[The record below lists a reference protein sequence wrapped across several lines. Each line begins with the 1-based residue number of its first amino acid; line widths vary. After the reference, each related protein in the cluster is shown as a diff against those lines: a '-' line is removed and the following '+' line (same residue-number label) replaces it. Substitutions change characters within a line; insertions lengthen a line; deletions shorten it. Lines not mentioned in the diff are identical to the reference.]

1 MRVFKIVGVAL
12 AVLLLGTAGGF
23 AHTFLERAEP
33 RVGST
38 VKTSPTEIRLW
49 FSDHLEPASSGVQVV
64 NEAGEQVDNGDDQ
77 IDPSNSVLL
86 QVSLPS
92 LPPGI
97 YKVIWSVRSVDG
109 HTVGGDLT
117 FRVAP

>member
-38 VKTSPTEIRLW
+38 VKTSPTEVKLW
-49 FSDHLEPASSGVQVV
+49 FTWSLEPAFSTLQVV
-64 NEAGEQVDNGDDQ
+64 NEAGEQGARET
-77 IDPSNSVLL
+77 I
-86 QVSLPS
+86 
-92 LPPGI
+92 
-97 YKVIWSVRSVDG
+97 R
-109 HTVGGDLT
+109 
-117 FRVAP
+117 